1 MNYNKFSN
9 YFGLVAHYKFP
20 KTIQN
25 LINSWYIKKFD
36 INMEEFKSADKYNSL
51 NALFTRTLNRQRE
64 LEDGFISPSDG
75 TCLEC
80 KKGDKQTA
88 YSIKN
93 YSYSVNEL
101 LGKSLK
107 AGELESQFE
116 YINIYLSPKDYHH
129 YHSPCDL
136 EIMSLHYIPGKL
148 FSVAKSWLEKVDNL
162 YCKNE
167 RVILKA
173 KLNNGK
179 QIWLVFIGA
188 WNVGKMK
195 FDFEP
200 RIDTNIKAKALSYE
214 YSNLNLK
221 KGDHIGNFELGST
234 IVMISEKNGI
244 EYNVKADDTLKFG
257 KNIGKIL

>member
-1 MNYNKFSN
+1 
-9 YFGLVAHYKFP
+9 
-20 KTIQN
+20 
-25 LINSWYIKKFD
+25 
-36 INMEEFKSADKYNSL
+36 
-51 NALFTRTLNRQRE
+51 
-64 LEDGFISPSDG
+64 
-75 TCLEC
+75 
-80 KKGDKQTA
+80 
-88 YSIKN
+88 
-93 YSYSVNEL
+93 
-101 LGKSLK
+101 
-107 AGELESQFE
+107 
-116 YINIYLSPKDYHH
+116 
-129 YHSPCDL
+129 
-136 EIMSLHYIPGKL
+136 MSLHYIPGKL

-173 KLNNGK
+173 KLNNEK

-214 YSNLNLK
+214 YLNLNLK

-234 IVMISEKNGI
+234 IVMISEKNSI